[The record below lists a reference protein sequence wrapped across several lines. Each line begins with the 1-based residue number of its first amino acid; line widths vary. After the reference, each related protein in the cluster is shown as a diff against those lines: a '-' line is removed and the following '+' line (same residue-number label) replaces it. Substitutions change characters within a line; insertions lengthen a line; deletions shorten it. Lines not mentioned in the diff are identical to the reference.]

1 MYIDADWDIWM
12 AFVISYAEEVDDVRW
27 FDAPHLWD
35 FSKEF
40 WIGYY
45 EEDFTPTE
53 AVISQLNYEEGDLY
67 D

>member
-1 MYIDADWDIWM
+1 MYLDADWDIWM

-27 FDAPHLWD
+27 WD
-35 FSKEF
+35 FSREA

-53 AVISQLNYEEGDLY
+53 AVISQLNYEEGDVY